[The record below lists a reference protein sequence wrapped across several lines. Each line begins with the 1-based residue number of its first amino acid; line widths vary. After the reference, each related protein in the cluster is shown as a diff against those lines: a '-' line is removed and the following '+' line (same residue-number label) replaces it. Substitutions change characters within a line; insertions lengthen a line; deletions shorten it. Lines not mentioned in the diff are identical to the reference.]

1 MLLKTICFRRMDG
14 IQIKVTEV
22 PVLKGDETYCF
33 MLTFRLEAFLKK
45 VSVSKGKRDVYS
57 FREDVKRSVKWS
69 TYEQIYQEP
78 TLKYNA

>member
-14 IQIKVTEV
+14 AQIKVTEV
-22 PVLKGDETYCF
+22 PVLKGDEPHGF

-45 VSVSKGKRDVYS
+45 VYVSKGKRTVYS
-57 FREDVKRSVKWS
+57 FREDVKRNVKWS

-78 TLKYNA
+78 TLKHNA